1 MWMFAFTDT
10 PTKTGGVCT
19 CNINSSSLAHVSC
32 QWCRSLSC
40 WRNTTASLLLLAVQE
55 QCMPSWWTAGEE
67 RGRGKVIMSE
77 VSECFCTHCVYIYY
91 DPHPVSRHPDP
102 HCRPAASSLCSSLNQ
117 PESLLLLWDQST
129 PVPSPSAHILGAP
142 LEEGHKL
149 YGDLQSI
156 YQDYI

>member
-1 MWMFAFTDT
+1 MGGDERDARVLIITT
-10 PTKTGGVCT
+10 PTPT
-19 CNINSSSLAHVSC
+19 
-32 QWCRSLSC
+32 
-40 WRNTTASLLLLAVQE
+40 
-55 QCMPSWWTAGEE
+55 P
-67 RGRGKVIMSE
+67 
-77 VSECFCTHCVYIYY
+77 
-91 DPHPVSRHPDP
+91 RHPDP

-129 PVPSPSAHILGAP
+129 PAPSPFAHILGAP